1 MVTSINSST
10 KFAQHKT
17 SNTPVKEYRPSNWD
31 EFETIDTLPSWVY
44 ENHEVPNSIE
54 ECKAKIS
61 RIKHTIADIDLQIEI
76 KAAELASEGGS
87 EQQFNSWKATALRA
101 KQSQNYVLNAYSYW
115 LELNSHGALD
125 LSKKFNMLVGLL
137 IEDPVDFVSRA
148 QILLD

>member
-137 IEDPVDFVSRA
+137 VEDPVDFVSRA